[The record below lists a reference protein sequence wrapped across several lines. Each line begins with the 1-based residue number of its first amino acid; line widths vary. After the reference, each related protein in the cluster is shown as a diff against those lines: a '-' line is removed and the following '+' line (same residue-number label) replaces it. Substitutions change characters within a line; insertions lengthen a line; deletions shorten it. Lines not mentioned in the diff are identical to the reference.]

1 MQLRFVKKELLVIAF
16 SAPSVAIIVQI
27 GIRLRKFTF
36 NIDLFDRRKKIDL
49 VGKILHSSQIE

>member
-1 MQLRFVKKELLVIAF
+1 MQLHLVKKKLLLIAF

-36 NIDLFDRRKKIDL
+36 NIDLFDKKKNRP
-49 VGKILHSSQIE
+49 GW

>member
-1 MQLRFVKKELLVIAF
+1 MQLHLIKKELLVIAF
-16 SAPSVAIIVQI
+16 SAPSIAIIVQI

>member
-1 MQLRFVKKELLVIAF
+1 MQLHLVKKELLLIAF

-36 NIDLFDRRKKIDL
+36 NIDLFDKRKKIDL
-49 VGKILHSSQIE
+49 ASKILHSSQIE